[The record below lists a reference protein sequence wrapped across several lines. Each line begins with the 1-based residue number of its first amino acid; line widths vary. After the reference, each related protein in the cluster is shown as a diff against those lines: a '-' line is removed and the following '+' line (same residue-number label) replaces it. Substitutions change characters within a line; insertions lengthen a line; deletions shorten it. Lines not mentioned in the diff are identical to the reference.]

1 VDCGEY
7 IARKAIDI
15 LVSHHDMLRGVL
27 TDNGIEVI
35 PSDERKAYQFNSIS
49 INDKEEAT
57 EYLKNTRL
65 EDDNLVKVVFCKTEK
80 TNLVCFTIHHF
91 LIDLVSWEVLIKD
104 FNTVTKQLMNNEK
117 ISLPAKTA
125 SFKLWNLE
133 LNKYSEI
140 TENKEYWNSINEKL
154 QNTATLFVNEEN
166 EAEEYSVTLDENTSS
181 KLINDVNSKYGTRT
195 NEVLLTAVGLAAAKL
210 AKGTVSIAVESHGR
224 AEIHKP
230 IAIERT
236 VGWFTSCYPVVVNNN
251 NDVAEE
257 LINTKDTMRRIPR
270 NGVEYLLLNDG
281 FHENTD
287 IIFNFFKTSLAE
299 EKREKQT
306 VVFGGNSVFPGMI
319 NVNCSEIDNILTV
332 GISVPKCNHK
342 ANISEELGLEI
353 KKQVEK
359 IVEICTETKEVI
371 KTRSDFSDDEL
382 TENELDE
389 LIDLFDWG
397 EDDEE

>member
-1 VDCGEY
+1 
-7 IARKAIDI
+7 
-15 LVSHHDMLRGVL
+15 MLRGVL

-49 INDKEEAT
+49 INDNEEAT

-104 FNTVTKQLMNNEK
+104 FNTVAKQLMNNEK

-140 TENKEYWNSINEKL
+140 TENKEYWNNINKKL

-166 EAEEYSVTLDENTSS
+166 EAEEYSVTLDESISS

-224 AEIHKP
+224 TEIHKP

-236 VGWFTSCYPVVVNNN
+236 VGWFTSCYPVVIRNSDN
-251 NDVAEE
+251 ATEE
-257 LINTKDTMRRIPR
+257 LINVKETVRRIPK
-270 NGVEYLLLNDG
+270 NGIEYLLLNDG
-281 FHENTD
+281 FHKNTD
-287 IIFNFFKTSLAE
+287 IIFNFYKTSLAE
-299 EKREKQT
+299 EKREDQA
-306 VVFGGNSVFPGMI
+306 VAFGGTSVFPGKI
-319 NVNCSEIDNILTV
+319 NVNCFDIDDVITV
-332 GISVPKCNHK
+332 NVSVPKGKHK
-342 ANISEELGLEI
+342 ENISEELGVEFQ
-353 KKQVEK
+353 KQIEKLVELCTASDA
-359 IVEICTETKEVI
+359 IV

-382 TENELDE
+382 TESELAE
-389 LIDLFDWG
+389 LTDLFDWTD
-397 EDDEE
+397 DDE

>member
-1 VDCGEY
+1 
-7 IARKAIDI
+7 
-15 LVSHHDMLRGVL
+15 
-27 TDNGIEVI
+27 
-35 PSDERKAYQFNSIS
+35 
-49 INDKEEAT
+49 
-57 EYLKNTRL
+57 
-65 EDDNLVKVVFCKTEK
+65 
-80 TNLVCFTIHHF
+80 
-91 LIDLVSWEVLIKD
+91 
-104 FNTVTKQLMNNEK
+104 
-117 ISLPAKTA
+117 
-125 SFKLWNLE
+125 
-133 LNKYSEI
+133 
-140 TENKEYWNSINEKL
+140 
-154 QNTATLFVNEEN
+154 
-166 EAEEYSVTLDENTSS
+166 
-181 KLINDVNSKYGTRT
+181 
-195 NEVLLTAVGLAAAKL
+195 
-210 AKGTVSIAVESHGR
+210 
-224 AEIHKP
+224 
-230 IAIERT
+230 
-236 VGWFTSCYPVVVNNN
+236 
-251 NDVAEE
+251 VAEE

-270 NGVEYLLLNDG
+270 NGVEYLLLNEG

-382 TENELDE
+382 TESELDE
-389 LIDLFDWG
+389 LKDLFDWG